1 MKKIERR
8 KGKWELKEPEL
19 DKGVQ
24 KFEKVE
30 KVMKR
35 YPLVRS
41 NFGNNRGDHLFI
53 IYPL

>member
-1 MKKIERR
+1 MGAKRAKIANA
-8 KGKWELKEPEL
+8 PEL